1 MSGASSHF
9 ILSRNAGLMKK
20 FVILCFTIL
29 TISALHAEEFA
40 SSMEL
45 EYRLAHGQ
53 AESFP
58 DSSALLPHPSL
69 LPSNI
74 SFMER
79 TLWGETGVLRTTG
92 IFPSL
97 TPDERK
103 SELRLRR
110 TMLSIHQIGGFVTLG
125 LMASAA
131 YCGQQVL
138 NGNRQYY
145 PAHKFFVGSTI
156 LSYTATGMLSVLSP
170 PPLIRRDEFST
181 ITVHK
186 TLAWVHF
193 IGMVVTPIIGAS
205 LKHSM
210 NYDQLARYHQI
221 SAYVTTAALAAA
233 MISVTF

>member
-1 MSGASSHF
+1 MIA
-9 ILSRNAGLMKK
+9 A
-20 FVILCFTIL
+20 
-29 TISALHAEEFA
+29 AELHAEEFA
-40 SSMEL
+40 SFMEL
-45 EYRLAHGQ
+45 EYRLSHEQ
-53 AESFP
+53 ADPLSDSTESSP
-58 DSSALLPHPSL
+58 KHSL
-69 LPSNI
+69 LPANT

-79 TLWGETGVLRTTG
+79 TMWGETGILRTTG
-92 IFPSL
+92 IFPAL

-103 SELRLRR
+103 SELQLRR

-138 NGNRQYY
+138 NGNRRYY

-193 IGMVVTPIIGAS
+193 LGMVVTPIIGAS

-210 NYDQLARYHQI
+210 NYNQLARYHQI